1 MTKKSKQG
9 NAGPLLFG
17 TPTPQPKGSYEKNP
31 PPKPESKSQPAD
43 PEPQPA
49 TNPPEAPSPAPE
61 APGPAPEA
69 PGPAPEAPGPAP
81 EAPGPAPEA
90 PGPAPDAD
98 TSVAR
103 PEMSRSPAMR
113 SLMDIGRRI
122 QGDIDRGRRPHI
134 SVPIRSLSNVTFAP
148 RKGYFVIGSR
158 KSKRTLSYQTVK
170 SFAQTVRLMAFAK
183 HLIVTDDFASKREVY
198 YTSKGSSKRSVAGDG
213 GNAGW
218 GPAGFG
224 DQNESD
230 AIMDDIEAMA
240 SVNRE
245 QLGFIP
251 AEQNGSVAGELIVI
265 DVDPSTGKKIEIDC
279 TAFGRG
285 SYSIPSRVEG
295 LDFRTKADFI
305 LAVET
310 AALFERLNGH
320 AYWRTAN
327 CVVTAMGGV
336 PTRANRRFVR
346 LLADCCRIPVFVFT
360 DGDPYGYCN
369 IYRTMKVGSG
379 NAAAVNEFFCV
390 PQAHLIGVTPQDIID
405 YDLPTHDLDDKDRK
419 RANDALKNDPFIRNS
434 KPWVKALKQMLNMG
448 VRVEQQAFAARGLNY
463 VMDTYLPRK
472 LNDPKGI
479 LP

>member
-1 MTKKSKQG
+1 MADKKKKEEG
-9 NAGPLLFG
+9 APLLERMG
-17 TPTPQPKGSYEKNP
+17 GRPASKDESVAPPTPQASTGKDG
-31 PPKPESKSQPAD
+31 AI
-43 PEPQPA
+43 
-49 TNPPEAPSPAPE
+49 
-61 APGPAPEA
+61 
-69 PGPAPEAPGPAP
+69 
-81 EAPGPAPEA
+81 
-90 PGPAPDAD
+90 
-98 TSVAR
+98 AR
-103 PEMSRSPAMR
+103 PEMERSPALERLVEIAMAIHK
-113 SLMDIGRRI
+113 DV
-122 QGDIDRGRRPHI
+122 QRGRRPHV

-148 RKGYFVIGSR
+148 RKGYFVIGNR

-183 HLIVTDDFASKREVY
+183 HLIKTDDFASKREIY
-198 YTSKGSSKRSVAGDG
+198 YTSKGSSKRAAGET

-218 GPAGFG
+218 GPAGFK
-224 DQNESD
+224 DQSESD
-230 AIMDDIEAMA
+230 AIMDDVEAMA

-251 AEQNGSVAGELIVI
+251 AEQNGSVAGALIVI
-265 DVDPSTGKKIEIDC
+265 DIDPSTGKKIEIDC

-295 LDFRTKADFI
+295 LEFRTDAKFV

-320 AYWRTAN
+320 AYWREAN
-327 CVVTAMGGV
+327 CVVVAMGGV

-346 LLADCCRIPVFVFT
+346 LLSDACDIPVYIFT

-379 NAAAVNEFFCV
+379 NAAAINEFFCV
-390 PQAHLIGVTPQDIID
+390 PRAHLIGVTPQDIID
-405 YDLPTHDLDDKDRK
+405 YDLPTHPLDDKDRK
-419 RANDALKNDPFIRNS
+419 RASDALKNDPFMMRS
-434 KPWVKALKQMLNMG
+434 KPWIAALKQMMKMG

-463 VMDTYLPRK
+463 VMETYLPQK
-472 LNDPKGI
+472 LRRPDLM